1 LAGIGLERA
10 LKMFV
15 MLANRRKDLNELM
28 PDNTTIQ
35 FEIDDGREFYL
46 NFKDGKLSVH
56 DGRKDLPT
64 ATIRSDGESFIRIMK
79 GELKQDEAFFMRKVE
94 VTGPVTYLVR
104 LNKMAQ
110 QIVNSGGFFTRL
122 LLRFVG

>member
-1 LAGIGLERA
+1 MAAIGLERA

-15 MLANRRKDLNELM
+15 MLANRRKDLKDLM

-35 FEIDDGREFYL
+35 FEIDDGRQFFL
-46 NFKDGKLSVH
+46 DFKGGKLSVH
-56 DGRKDLPT
+56 DGAKESPT
-64 ATIRSDGESFIRIMK
+64 ATIRSDSESFIQIMK

-110 QIVNSGGFFTRL
+110 QVVNSGGVFTRF

>member
-1 LAGIGLERA
+1 MAAIGLERA

-35 FEIDDGREFYL
+35 FEIDDGKEFFL
-46 NFKDGKLSVH
+46 DFNGGKLSVR
-56 DGRKDLPT
+56 DGRKESPT
-64 ATIRSDGESFIRIMK
+64 ATIRSDSESFIQIMK

-94 VTGPVTYLVR
+94 VSGPVTYLVR

-110 QIVNSGGFFTRL
+110 QIVNSGGFFTKF

>member
-1 LAGIGLERA
+1 MAAIGLERA

-35 FEIDDGREFYL
+35 FEIDDGREFFL
-46 NFKDGKLSVH
+46 DFGGGKLSVH
-56 DGRKDLPT
+56 DGRKESPT
-64 ATIRSDGESFIRIMK
+64 ATIRSDSESFIQIMK

-94 VTGPVTYLVR
+94 VSGPITYLVR
-104 LNKMAQ
+104 LNKMSQ
-110 QIVNSGGFFTRL
+110 QIVNSGGLFTKFM
-122 LLRFVG
+122 LRFVG

>member
-1 LAGIGLERA
+1 
-10 LKMFV
+10 MFV

-35 FEIDDGREFYL
+35 FEIDDGRQFFL
-46 NFKDGKLSVH
+46 DFKGGKLSVH
-56 DGRKDLPT
+56 DGAKESPT
-64 ATIRSDGESFIRIMK
+64 ATIRSDAESFIQIMK

-104 LNKMAQ
+104 LNKLAQ
-110 QIVNSGGFFTRL
+110 QIVNSGGFFTKF

>member
-1 LAGIGLERA
+1 LAAIGLERA

-35 FEIDDGREFYL
+35 FEIDDGREFFL
-46 NFKDGKLSVH
+46 DFKGGKLSVH
-56 DGRKDLPT
+56 DGRKELPT
-64 ATIRSDGESFIRIMK
+64 ATIRSDSESFIKIMK

-110 QIVNSGGFFTRL
+110 QIVSSGGFFTRF

>member
-1 LAGIGLERA
+1 MAAIGLERA

-35 FEIDDGREFYL
+35 FEIDDDREFFL
-46 NFKDGKLSVH
+46 DFNGGKLSVH
-56 DGRKDLPT
+56 HGRKESPT
-64 ATIRSDGESFIRIMK
+64 ATIRSDSESFIQIMK

-94 VTGPVTYLVR
+94 VSGPVTYLVR

-110 QIVNSGGFFTRL
+110 QIVNSGGFFTKF

>member
-1 LAGIGLERA
+1 MAAIGLERA

>member
-1 LAGIGLERA
+1 MPAIGLSRA

-15 MLANRRKDLNELM
+15 VLANRRKDLKDLM

-35 FEIDDGREFYL
+35 FEIDDGRQFFLE
-46 NFKDGKLSVH
+46 FKDGKLSVH
-56 DGRKDLPT
+56 DGVKEMPT
-64 ATIRSDGESFIRIMK
+64 ATIRSDSESFIQIMK

-110 QIVNSGGFFTRL
+110 QIVNSGGFITKFM
-122 LLRFVG
+122 LRFVG

>member
-1 LAGIGLERA
+1 LAAIGLERA

-35 FEIDDGREFYL
+35 FEIDDGREFFL
-46 NFKDGKLSVH
+46 DFKGGKLSVH
-56 DGRKDLPT
+56 DGREESPT
-64 ATIRSDGESFIRIMK
+64 ATIRSDSESFIQIMK

-104 LNKMAQ
+104 LNKLAQ
-110 QIVNSGGFFTRL
+110 QIVSSGGFFTKF

>member
-1 LAGIGLERA
+1 LAAIGLERA

>member
-1 LAGIGLERA
+1 
-10 LKMFV
+10 MFV

-64 ATIRSDGESFIRIMK
+64 ATIRTDGESFIRIMK

>member
-1 LAGIGLERA
+1 MAAIGLERA
-10 LKMFV
+10 LKIFV
-15 MLANRRKDLNELM
+15 SLANRRKDLNDLM
-28 PDNTTIQ
+28 PDGTTIQ

-46 NFKDGKLSVH
+46 DFKGGRLSVL
-56 DGRKDLPT
+56 DGWKEAPT
-64 ATIRSDGESFIRIMK
+64 ATIRSDSESFIQIMK

-110 QIVNSGGFFTRL
+110 QVVNSGGFFTRF

>member
-1 LAGIGLERA
+1 MAAIGLERA

-15 MLANRRKDLNELM
+15 VLANRRKDLNELM

-35 FEIDDGREFYL
+35 FEIDDGREFFL
-46 NFKDGKLSVH
+46 DFNGGKLSVH
-56 DGRKDLPT
+56 GGRKESPT
-64 ATIRSDGESFIRIMK
+64 ATIRSDSESFIQIMK

-94 VTGPVTYLVR
+94 VSGPVTYLVR
-104 LNKMAQ
+104 LNKMSQ
-110 QIVNSGGFFTRL
+110 QIVNSGGFFTKF

>member
-1 LAGIGLERA
+1 MAAIGLERA

-122 LLRFVG
+122 LLKFVG

>member
-1 LAGIGLERA
+1 
-10 LKMFV
+10 
-15 MLANRRKDLNELM
+15 M

-35 FEIDDGREFYL
+35 FVLEDGKEFFL
-46 NFKDGKLSVH
+46 EFKAGKLSVH
-56 DGRKDLPT
+56 NGAKDSPT
-64 ATIRSDGESFIRIMK
+64 ATIRADSESFIKIMK

-104 LNKMAQ
+104 LNKTAQ
-110 QIVNSGGFFTRL
+110 QVVKSGGFLTRF

>member
-1 LAGIGLERA
+1 LAAIGLERA

-35 FEIDDGREFYL
+35 FEIDDGREFFL
-46 NFKDGKLSVH
+46 DFKGGKLSVQN
-56 DGRKDLPT
+56 GRKESPT
-64 ATIRSDGESFIRIMK
+64 ATVRSDSESFIQIMK

-94 VTGPVTYLVR
+94 VNGPVTYLVR

-110 QIVNSGGFFTRL
+110 QIVNSGGFFTRF